1 MTVPQIAEE
10 LGKSE
15 ATIRNHLTK
24 KTKAGQLV

>member
-10 LGKSE
+10 LGRSE